1 MESIKTTSFVEAIP
15 KPLLIAITLPFLAL
29 TLFASYEFGLI
40 GIFKEGLKNSA
51 TTQILIDLFLCGGFF
66 IAWLYQDA
74 KRMERSFILWTV
86 ITLAV
91 GSFGPLFYLIT
102 RKKETSHA
110 K

>member
-1 MESIKTTSFVEAIP
+1 MDTTKSTSFVEAIP

-29 TLFASYEFGLI
+29 TILASFEFGII
-40 GIFKEGLKNSA
+40 GIFKEGMTNSA
-51 TTQILIDLFLCGGFF
+51 TLQILVDLFICAGFF

-74 KRMERSFILWTV
+74 KRMKRSFILWTI

-91 GSFGPLFYLIT
+91 GSFGPLLYLIT
-102 RKKETSHA
+102 RKKATNNA